1 MRQYV
6 RKSLGDLRS
15 KTAEFLFIKNHA
27 DILDLEILH
36 IFFFFVFSTPEYEI
50 LAEGE
55 PELN

>member
-36 IFFFFVFSTPEYEI
+36 IFFFVFSTPEYEI